1 MLPVASPRR
10 KDGYPFSKR
19 WTRWPVAPKD
29 RSVTRLAFLVVLVIL
44 PAAPDAAQQAA
55 AQAAAPAAD
64 YVIGAQD
71 VLVITSYDQDDLS
84 GRFAVETDGTFTFP
98 LLGRVN
104 AGGMTLRQL
113 EVALRQQLVHRGFF
127 RNPQITVAIEQ
138 YRSRKIYVLGEV
150 RKPGIYAISGVRR
163 LVEALALADSTLP
176 TAGPEVVII
185 PASDDPSADAEDR
198 TVRISLTDL
207 QNGDVTLNVLLND
220 GDTILVPRA
229 EEIYVFGEVRNP
241 GAYPLRQEEMT
252 VLHALSLAGGVTDR
266 GATGRIDIVRILD
279 GEKVEIRAEL
289 TDLVE
294 PGDTVVVPQRF
305 F

>member
-1 MLPVASPRR
+1 MALRTAFTLLALLASVPVA
-10 KDGYPFSKR
+10 GQQ
-19 WTRWPVAPKD
+19 
-29 RSVTRLAFLVVLVIL
+29 
-44 PAAPDAAQQAA
+44 PAAPP
-55 AQAAAPAAD
+55 AAPEAD
-64 YVIGAQD
+64 YVVGALD

-98 LLGRVN
+98 MLGRVN

-113 EVALRQQLVHRGFF
+113 ENALRRRLVEDGFF
-127 RNPQITVAIEQ
+127 RNPQITVAIDQ
-138 YRSRKIYVLGEV
+138 YRSRKVYVLGEV
-150 RKPGIYAISGVRR
+150 RRPGIYPISGVMR

-185 PASDDPSADAEDR
+185 PASDDPSPAAEDR
-198 TVRISLTDL
+198 AVRISLTDL
-207 QNGDVTLNVLLND
+207 ENGDVTLNVLLND
-220 GDTILVPRA
+220 GDTIMVPRA

-252 VLHALSLAGGVTDR
+252 VLQALSLAGGVTDR
-266 GATGRIDIVRILD
+266 GATGRIDIVRIVD
-279 GEKVEIRAEL
+279 GEKMEIRAEL
-289 TDLVE
+289 TDVVE